1 MRRVAI
7 VGVGMT
13 QFGKQPGRGLR
24 SLSVEATE
32 RAYRS
37 AGLAFT
43 DTDRVYF
50 GNAIAPTVLQQD
62 MIKGQVA
69 FRDHPLGHLPLIN
82 VENACASGGAAFL
95 LAVEAVA
102 SGCAEVVLAL
112 GVEQM
117 FHADRT
123 RAFNALRGST
133 DIDDIGEAEP
143 GVEST
148 NSILMD
154 YYAQVAQSYLDDYG
168 ATPED
173 FARIAVK
180 NRDNATRNPLAQ
192 MRTPQTIEDVLNGR
206 MIAPPLTLAMCS
218 PMTDGAAAILVCSE
232 ERARGLPAPAIIV
245 RACQNASGAA
255 GRPVADAAAK
265 AYEIAGLGAADCD
278 VIELHDAAAPAEL
291 IQYHEI
297 GLCAEGEGFVL
308 AREGLTQPAGP
319 HPVNI
324 SGGLLSRGHALGA
337 TGCAQL
343 CELILQLRGE
353 AGDRQIDKARIGMA
367 VNGGGW
373 LDGSYALAIATI
385 LEREG
390 SSR

>member
-1 MRRVAI
+1 MRRAVIA
-7 VGVGMT
+7 GVGMT
-13 QFGKQPGRGLR
+13 QFGRQPGRGLR
-24 SLSVEATE
+24 SLSLEATQG
-32 RAYRS
+32 AFAS
-37 AGLAFT
+37 AGLDFT
-43 DTDRVYF
+43 DADRVYY

-69 FRDHPLGHLPLIN
+69 FRDHPLGQLPLIN
-82 VENACASGGAAFL
+82 VENACASGGSAFL

-102 SGCAEVVLAL
+102 SGCADVVLAL

-133 DIDDIGEAEP
+133 DIDDIGEVQP
-143 GVEST
+143 GTGST

-154 YYAQVAQSYLDDYG
+154 YYAQVAQNYLDGYG
-168 ATPED
+168 AEPAD
-173 FARIAVK
+173 FARVAVK
-180 NRDNATRNPLAQ
+180 NRNNAMLNPLAQ
-192 MRTPQTIEDVLNGR
+192 MRQPQTIEDVLNGR
-206 MIAPPLTLAMCS
+206 MIAPPLTLPMCS

-232 ERARGLPAPAIIV
+232 DKARQLAVPNIYV

-255 GRPVADAAAK
+255 GRPVADATAQ
-265 AYEIAGLGAADCD
+265 AYEIAELGAADCD

-297 GLCAEGEGFVL
+297 GLCGEGEGFRL
-308 AREGLTQPAGP
+308 IRDGATGPAGP
-319 HPVNI
+319 TPVNM

-337 TGCAQL
+337 TGTAQI
-343 CELILQLRGE
+343 CELVMQLRGE
-353 AGDRQIDKARIGMA
+353 AGDRQIEGARIGMA

-373 LDGSYALAIATI
+373 LDGSYALSIATI
-385 LEREG
+385 LERTG
-390 SSR
+390 